1 MVCTERPNGRVIAQE
16 LPHALVFFS
25 VQALNVVEDV
35 ILHEEDG
42 DAFLLHVGSGKYYG
56 LNRPG
61 LVVWKALADGVDP
74 VGRLVAKWP
83 NRPAEA
89 LRADAEVLVDQLLKA
104 GLIRDRAAS

>member
-1 MVCTERPNGRVIAQE
+1 M
-16 LPHALVFFS
+16 
-25 VQALNVVEDV
+25 QALDVVDDV

-42 DAFLLHVGSGKYYG
+42 DAFLLHVGSGRYYG

-74 VGRLVAKWP
+74 VGQLVAKWP
-83 NRPAEA
+83 NRPEER
-89 LRADAEVLVDQLLKA
+89 LRADAEVLLEQLLQA